1 VCLPECF
8 GNFQSKKNFYSAK
21 KMTNKEYEEYKKE
34 TEQNEAK
41 RIASIITEIE
51 EATDRKI
58 QSIELSKCDVIFPQK
73 INFA

>member
-1 VCLPECF
+1 
-8 GNFQSKKNFYSAK
+8 
-21 KMTNKEYEEYKKE
+21 MTNKEYEEYKKE